1 MQGKIVKGISGF
13 YYVHV
18 GEPGI
23 YECKAKGAFRNQK
36 INRWSE
42 MMWRLRL
49 LTKKQKKETLKKS
62 CRGKMKL
69 IRPAVANIDLAL
81 IIFAAAK
88 PQPNLIC

>member
-23 YECKAKGAFRNQK
+23 YECKAKVRSAIRRS
-36 INRWSE
+36 NRWSE

-49 LTKKQKKETLKKS
+49 LTKKQKRKH
-62 CRGKMKL
+62 
-69 IRPAVANIDLAL
+69 
-81 IIFAAAK
+81 
-88 PQPNLIC
+88 